1 MELKVGRR
9 RFACPDANTARYLY
23 VFACLGC
30 RNIAV
35 PYDITV
41 LGGLADRFEGA
52 WNKTVDVLER
62 RAQGLSPQQKGRVR
76 AALLR
81 SMRDEI
87 KAAGAGDLMPLFNR
101 STKQRDD

>member
-1 MELKVGRR
+1 
-9 RFACPDANTARYLY
+9 
-23 VFACLGC
+23 
-30 RNIAV
+30 
-35 PYDITV
+35 V